1 MHDKLK
7 YIKYVKVNQTQISLR
22 NLLRTICAR
31 KFEIDRNSHHRCSV
45 KKIFLENSQNSQ
57 ENTCARVSFLIKLQA
72 CHFIRKQT
80 LAQVFSCEFCEFSKN
95 TFFTEHLWWLL
106 LDWKSFIEKDLGFY
120 VSACILLFVLSW
132 FTIFHLLFTLP
143 SNYVPTALSCSFL
156 TPPS

>member
-57 ENTCARVSFLIKLQA
+57 ENTCARVSFLIKLQTFR
-72 CHFIRKQT
+72 FIRKQT

-106 LDWKSFIEKDLGFY
+106 LDWKSFIEKDLGSMLVLASCCLFY
-120 VSACILLFVLSW
+120 HRLRSCIYCLHCLEIMYQQHYLVVF
-132 FTIFHLLFTLP
+132 
-143 SNYVPTALSCSFL
+143 
-156 TPPS
+156 